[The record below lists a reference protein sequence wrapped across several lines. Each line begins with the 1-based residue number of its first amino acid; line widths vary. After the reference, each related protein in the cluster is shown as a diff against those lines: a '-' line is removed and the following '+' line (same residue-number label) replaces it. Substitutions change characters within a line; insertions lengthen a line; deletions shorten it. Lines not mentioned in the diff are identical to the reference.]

1 MSTDFVKVR
10 EKTHTERL
18 SVHSLS
24 FIITTRLD
32 ASTLAY
38 VDAHPPRPRRISRYR
53 GGPELLSFLVEAAHL
68 PLCRPVAAIMT
79 PPSNKQQSLRAQTKG
94 SLRDDRASE
103 LHRAGAPFSKK
114 LR

>member
-10 EKTHTERL
+10 EKTHTERR

-38 VDAHPPRPRRISRYR
+38 VDAHPLRPRRISRYR
-53 GGPELLSFLVEAAHL
+53 GGPELLSFLVEAAL
-68 PLCRPVAAIMT
+68 ALVSPGRGNNDPALQQTAEPSGSDERFVA
-79 PPSNKQQSLRAQTKG
+79 G
-94 SLRDDRASE
+94 
-103 LHRAGAPFSKK
+103 
-114 LR
+114 